1 MRIFFS
7 LFTVFCMAL
16 AVPKGVPD
24 AAAAEAAKQPA
35 KSESVEKGKKKKQ
48 AAPQATLVGIDAVVE
63 EPLTQT
69 VPVLGRLVPMRG
81 GDVSAEI
88 AGGVHKLTV
97 SVGDRVKKGDLIAE
111 LDSITAKARL
121 ELLNAEINVAEADV
135 TSLEAE
141 LRLIQLELERQTKL
155 KKSGAFSRAKFEDA
169 IQKVAKAEANI
180 LRAKATISAREAN
193 KRLTDI
199 VVRKTRIKAPYD
211 GVVLRKLTEEGGFV
225 RAGDAVVSLI
235 ADKDLEIEADVP
247 SNRLG
252 GLTVGSEV
260 PVILEDGSKHT
271 AVVRAV
277 LPTENPMTR
286 TRPVRFTP
294 TFAQEMSGLANAQT
308 VTIDVPVGAMRQ
320 VVTVHKDAIIKRGGN
335 NLVYVVSDAKAMP
348 RPIELG
354 ESTGARVEVT
364 KGLKPGEDVVVR
376 GNERLLP
383 GSPVMIRKGS

>member
-7 LFTVFCMAL
+7 LFAVFCMAL

-97 SVGDRVKKGDLIAE
+97 SVGDRVQKGDLIAE

-135 TSLEAE
+135 KSLEAE

>member
-199 VVRKTRIKAPYD
+199 VVKKTRIKAPYD